1 LVSSRSAVVNGRQ
14 WSRVNIV
21 DNTGKVL
28 AHFGDREGT
37 GRPAV
42 ALLGHGIAVT
52 SDGSVYTAGSQ
63 GLIKFDC
70 RF

>member
-1 LVSSRSAVVNGRQ
+1 
-14 WSRVNIV
+14 VNIV
-21 DNTGKVL
+21 DSATGKVL

-37 GRPAV
+37 GQPAV
-42 ALLGHGIAVT
+42 PLLGHGIAIT
-52 SDGSVYTAGSQ
+52 ADGAVYTAGSQ